1 MIYNPIFANSASDPN
16 LRLEYLKVILNF
28 ISDIIKS
35 LSWTIFFL
43 IILLFLFKNKES
55 VKKMIP
61 YFYDLLRRT
70 KSVKFGNTSISFSEE
85 LEHIEEIKNEN
96 KKSDSEE
103 NTSTVGDKGV
113 GNPMIDKWFS
123 PSDEFD
129 SLARLRPDFAI
140 LDSWQSIERML
151 RYSSDD
157 TMDNTPIFTIIS
169 NLSKQ
174 EMISRNQINFLKEL
188 SNLRNLVVHNASI
201 PLTYD
206 DAWRYRQNCIE
217 IVQIINI
224 LPNNKH

>member
-85 LEHIEEIKNEN
+85 LEHIEEIKDDDKNSDLEKN
-96 KKSDSEE
+96 KSIVIDA
-103 NTSTVGDKGV
+103 DIDD
-113 GNPMIDKWFS
+113 PMTDKWFS
-123 PSDEFD
+123 PKDEFD

-140 LDSWQSIERML
+140 LDSWQSIESIL
-151 RYSSDD
+151 RHSY
-157 TMDNTPIFTIIS
+157 TNNKDNTPISSIIS
-169 NLSKQ
+169 DLFKE
-174 EMISRNQINFLKEL
+174 EMINYNQKIFLKEL
-188 SNLRNLVVHNASI
+188 NYLRNRVVHNINLA
-201 PLTYD
+201 LTYD
-206 DAWRYRQNCIE
+206 DAWRYRNNCIE
-217 IVQIINI
+217 AVRIINMV
-224 LPNNKH
+224 PNKKH